1 MNDRERRRRFLTQ
14 AGGALLVLA
23 VSRRATSAPPPHRV
37 TIEKM
42 AFTPPVLEVARGE
55 RVEWHNAD
63 LVPHTV
69 TGSAKQFD
77 SGPIAPDAT
86 WTHTAATAGEYSYV
100 CTFHPTMRGVL
111 KVR

>member
-1 MNDRERRRRFLTQ
+1 MSDRRRRQFLIQ
-14 AGGALLVLA
+14 AGGALLA
-23 VSRRATSAPPPHRV
+23 GAASGRAFPASPQRV

-42 AFTPPVLEVARGE
+42 AFSPPVLEVARGE

-69 TGSAKQFD
+69 TSSAKQLD
-77 SGPIAPDAT
+77 SGSIAPDAT
-86 WTHTAATAGEYSYV
+86 WTHTPAAAGEYPYV

-111 KVR
+111 RVR

>member
-1 MNDRERRRRFLTQ
+1 VNDRGRRRFLTK
-14 AGGALLVLA
+14 AGGALLAGA
-23 VSRRATSAPPPHRV
+23 VCAPTWPDSPHRV

-42 AFTPPVLEVARGE
+42 AFSPPVLEISRGQ

-69 TGSAKQFD
+69 TDTARQLD
-77 SGPIAPDAT
+77 SGPIEPGAT
-86 WTHTAATAGEYSYV
+86 WAHAPEEAGEYSYV
-100 CTFHPTMRGVL
+100 CTFHPTMKGVL

>member
-1 MNDRERRRRFLTQ
+1 MSDRRRRQFLAQ
-14 AGGALLVLA
+14 AGGALLGAA
-23 VSRRATSAPPPHRV
+23 VARRAAPASRHVV

-42 AFTPPVLEVARGE
+42 AFNPPLLEVGRGE

-69 TGSAKQFD
+69 TSATKRFD
-77 SGPIAPDAT
+77 SGSLAPDAT
-86 WTHTAATAGEYSYV
+86 WAHTPAAAGEYSYV

-111 KVR
+111 RVR

>member
-1 MNDRERRRRFLTQ
+1 MSDRRRRQFLTQ
-14 AGGALLVLA
+14 AGGALLAAA
-23 VSRRATSAPPPHRV
+23 VAGRASPASRHRV

-42 AFTPPVLEVARGE
+42 AFNPPLLEVARGE

-69 TGSAKQFD
+69 TNSAKQLD

-86 WTHTAATAGEYSYV
+86 WAQTPAAAGEYSYV

-111 KVR
+111 RVR

>member
-1 MNDRERRRRFLTQ
+1 MSPRGRRQFLMQT
-14 AGGALLVLA
+14 GGALLVA
-23 VSRRATSAPPPHRV
+23 AAGSSGAASATPHRV

-42 AFTPPVLEVARGE
+42 AFNPPLLEVARGE

-69 TGSAKQFD
+69 TSSAKQFD
-77 SGPIAPDAT
+77 SGSIAAGGT
-86 WTHTAATAGEYSYV
+86 WAHTPAATGEYAYV
-100 CTFHPTMRGVL
+100 CSFHPTMRGML